1 VEAGE
6 VGVLCAAASALLALP
21 FAAGAAGAAGP
32 LATRGDVGIFCCC
45 DVVSLARRVVMI
57 ALAFVTCYHAAGFK
71 LLAYECSRS

>member
-21 FAAGAAGAAGP
+21 FAAGAAGP
-32 LATRGDVGIFCCC
+32 LAIRGDVGIFCCC